1 MKIVSDGIQPPPL
14 HPLLEKLSTCLD
26 ELAAV
31 AGVDHD
37 ACGELKEKFTAH
49 TFNLLVVGQFNRGKT
64 TLINALIG
72 EALLPVGVIPLT
84 SVVTVLSYGEMPL
97 IQVCFQDGRCVE
109 TQPESLGE
117 YVTER
122 GNPHNAKAVREVV
135 VSYPSP
141 WLKDGVRLV
150 DTPGIGSVFSHNTD
164 LAYRYL
170 PQADAVLF
178 LLSADQP
185 VSQAECDFL
194 RDVREYAQRI
204 FFLLNKADYLSEN
217 ELRDSIAFAQ
227 AAIGEALGQETFVTP
242 ISARLALEGKLAGS
256 SEMVEKSLLS
266 LFFRT
271 LHTFLQREKGQVLV
285 DSVTRNLLRIISQAR
300 FHCDLELKS
309 LSTPLDE
316 LQEKV
321 RTFELKKD
329 SVLLT
334 REEYAI
340 LLEGEAKRLVAGVVE
355 PDLDA
360 FKTGL
365 TQRIEADIERYF
377 NEHQALSPRHL
388 SEALERTIIEE
399 TREAFDTWRSKEDEK
414 VGLEFE
420 SLCTRFTTRIND
432 TVDELF
438 HFSAE
443 LFAISFDAVRAG
455 SLWTAE
461 SGFYYKF
468 WSEPGSLK
476 IFTSSVILSLPR
488 FIGNR
493 LILNRM
499 REQVRETIEM
509 QSGRVR
515 YDFSVRL
522 DKSVQAFRREMLRRI
537 EATVEGIEAA
547 LHKGTQL
554 RQAGETELAL
564 RGKSLRDTMMKLD
577 GIRERVTETAGV
589 AGKTFC

>member
-1 MKIVSDGIQPPPL
+1 MKIVSNGVQPPPL
-14 HPLLEKLSTCLD
+14 HPLLERLAACLD

-31 AGVDHD
+31 AGVDRD
-37 ACGELKEKFTAH
+37 ACGELKEKLATH

-84 SVVTVLSYGEMPL
+84 SVVTILSYGETSV
-97 IQVCFQDGRCVE
+97 IQVCFQDGRCIE
-109 TQPESLGE
+109 TQPETLAE

-122 GNPHNAKAVREVV
+122 GNPHNAKGVREVI

-185 VSQAECDFL
+185 VSKAECDFL

-204 FFLLNKADYLSEN
+204 FFLLNKADYLTETD
-217 ELRDSIAFAQ
+217 LQDAVTFAQ
-227 AAIGEALGQETFVTP
+227 ATISEAIGQETFVTP
-242 ISARLALEGKLAGS
+242 ISARLALEGKRANS
-256 SEMVEKSLLS
+256 PEMMEQSLLS
-266 LFFRT
+266 LFFKT
-271 LHTFLQREKGQVLV
+271 LHSFLQREKGQVLV
-285 DSVTRNLLRIISQAR
+285 DSVTKNLLRIISQAR
-300 FHCDLELKS
+300 FRCDLELKS

-316 LQEKV
+316 LQEKI
-321 RTFELKKD
+321 RTFELKKQA
-329 SVLLT
+329 VLLA

-340 LLEGEAKRLVAGVVE
+340 LLEGEAKRLVTKIVE
-355 PDLDA
+355 PDLDE
-360 FKTGL
+360 FKTSL
-365 TQRIEADIERYF
+365 TQQVEATVERYF
-377 NEHQALSPRHL
+377 NEHQALSARQL
-388 SEALERTIIEE
+388 SESLEQEIIRQ
-399 TREAFDTWRSKEDEK
+399 TREAFDTWRSKEDDK
-414 VGLEFE
+414 AGREFE
-420 SLCTRFTTRIND
+420 SLCSRFTTRIND

-438 HFSAE
+438 RFSAE
-443 LFAISFDAVRAG
+443 LFAIPFDAVRAE
-455 SLWTAE
+455 SLWSVE

-476 IFTSSVILSLPR
+476 IFTSSIILSLPR
-488 FIGNR
+488 FISNR
-493 LILNRM
+493 LILNKM
-499 REQVRETIEM
+499 KEHVRETIEM

-537 EATVEGIEAA
+537 EATVESIEVA
-547 LHKGTQL
+547 LCKGTQL
-554 RQAGETELAL
+554 RQAGETEFVS
-564 RGKSLRDTMMKLD
+564 RGRMLQEVAEKMEN
-577 GIRERVTETAGV
+577 IRCRVTELSE
-589 AGKTFC
+589 KTGPH